1 MENCGGAVSKL
12 RSGMTRREAVKGQR
26 GRFILNSIS
35 RRSACLLA
43 GLILSIAPQRA
54 HAIAFGEVTN
64 ERPTIARIALP
75 NGGGGE
81 TYATAVF
88 IAPQWLL
95 TAAHTVTAMPG
106 NAFVQSVFGNFDI
119 TASLTHPQ
127 FTPGELYLGYD
138 VGLIR
143 IDTPLPDGIVYP
155 VLADSDVGD
164 LLGIETLFLG
174 FGLTESG
181 DDTGDK
187 RQATA
192 TIQFSF
198 PETFGF
204 YSDILLS
211 EPYVRPGD
219 SGGPAFGTFA
229 SQEAI
234 IGVASYSMFL
244 GELAGSAFTLLA
256 PARSFI
262 DEVVD
267 GVRWTRERTVVSEPA
282 GLTLVGLAMLAL
294 LRRRGLRHQG

>member
-1 MENCGGAVSKL
+1 MLKA
-12 RSGMTRREAVKGQR
+12 
-26 GRFILNSIS
+26 IS
-35 RRSACLLA
+35 RRAVVMLA
-43 GLILSIAPQRA
+43 GLILAFAPQQAR
-54 HAIAFGEVTN
+54 AIAFGEVTT

-75 NGGGGE
+75 DGNGGQ
-81 TYATAVF
+81 TFATATF

-95 TAAHTVTAMPG
+95 TAAHTVTALPG
-106 NAFVQSVFGNFDI
+106 NAFVQSAFGDFEI

-127 FTPGELYLGYD
+127 FTPDELYLGYD

-143 IDTPLPDGIVYP
+143 IAAPLPDGVIYP

-164 LLGIETLFLG
+164 LLGIETVFLG

-181 DDTGDK
+181 EDTGDK

-204 YSDILLS
+204 YSDIALN

-234 IGVASYSMFL
+234 LGVASYSMFL
-244 GELAGSAFTLLA
+244 GELAGSGFTRLA
-256 PARSFI
+256 PARAFI

-267 GVRWTRERTVVSEPA
+267 GVRWTRERVAVPEPA
-282 GLTLVGLAMLAL
+282 GMTLLGLAAIAL
-294 LRRRGLRHQG
+294 LRRRAVRHQG